1 MGKSLLPSHFA
12 VNPKYAK
19 KIKSQKH
26 MKGKKGA
33 HIASQSGKR
42 QGRCPR
48 CRSEGGGAG
57 VLSTVLLRGWRGRGT
72 VHGDFWRDRGQ
83 GLCPQCLEEWG
94 LQGYCVHSTSHSG
107 RGRGAVSTVPL
118 TVGGR
123 GGPVEPDPGPRP
135 QEVQDLAMQHPA
147 RPTAQ
152 PPLSC
157 ELSCSPRLHLW
168 YLFQKT
174 CLPPPTLSPRL
185 F

>member
-57 VLSTVLLRGWRGRGT
+57 VPSTVLLRGWRGRGT

-107 RGRGAVSTVPL
+107 RGRGAVSTVLL
-118 TVGGR
+118 TVGCCVHSTSHSGR
-123 GGPVEPDPGPRP
+123 ARGSCGARPGP
-135 QEVQDLAMQHPA
+135 PA
-147 RPTAQ
+147 PGGTGSGNAASCQAHRTA
-152 PPLSC
+152 
-157 ELSCSPRLHLW
+157 SPFL
-168 YLFQKT
+168 
-174 CLPPPTLSPRL
+174 
-185 F
+185 